1 MKKTTKKRNVEKI
14 QRYTYFCYFL
24 LVPGAL
30 FPTSDAVLYPYNPN
44 IRNKLSFF
52 YYSRVRLILFII
64 VDESVVSVF
73 SVEQN
78 IFPLRLVAK

>member
-30 FPTSDAVLYPYNPN
+30 FPTSDAVLYEYP
-44 IRNKLSFF
+44 
-52 YYSRVRLILFII
+52 
-64 VDESVVSVF
+64 
-73 SVEQN
+73 
-78 IFPLRLVAK
+78 